1 MSALNVVGVDEWAAV
16 CSRSFVPLSV
26 RSGDDRFSAS
36 LSSVRLTDE
45 VSVTRVRSTGSEV
58 FRDRTMIR
66 RNPRDDVLLSI
77 QGRGRGAVHQ
87 ADRRAAIAN
96 GSAALYDANTPYL
109 LEFPAEMSEIVLQLP
124 RTTLG
129 LPGGVVSEITARRI
143 DPATGSLAVLTSLV
157 CGVFADFGRSV
168 GDSAGE
174 RLASAVIDLLRTTL
188 RAGLGAASSGILG
201 RDATR
206 ATVLHFIQTNH
217 LDPSVTP
224 AAIAARHRISLR
236 QLQLLLADIGESP
249 ADLLRR
255 LRLAHAER
263 LLEQGAAVGLAAAAS
278 GFDDTGT
285 FTRAFKRTY
294 SRLPSDVRAARRLA
308 ETA

>member
-1 MSALNVVGVDEWAAV
+1 MSAVNVVGVDEWAAV

-36 LSSVRLTDE
+36 LSEVRLTDS

-58 FRDRTMIR
+58 FRDRAMIR

-87 ADRRAAIAN
+87 ADRRAAIAG
-96 GSAALYDANTPYL
+96 GSAALYDASRPYL
-109 LEFPAEMSEIVLQLP
+109 LEFPAAMSEIVIQLP
-124 RTTLG
+124 RATLG
-129 LPGGVVSEITARRI
+129 LPNAAVAEITARRI
-143 DPATGSLAVLTSLV
+143 DPAMGSLAVLTSLV
-157 CGVFADFGRSV
+157 CGVFDDFGGSG
-168 GDSAGE
+168 GDSSGE
-174 RLASAVIDLLRTTL
+174 RIASAVIDLLRTTL
-188 RAGLGAASSGILG
+188 RAGLGTGSSGLLG
-201 RDATR
+201 REANR
-206 ATVLHFIQTNH
+206 ATILHFIQTNH

-224 AAIAARHRISLR
+224 AAIAVRHRMSLR
-236 QLQLLLADIGESP
+236 QLQLLLADVGESP

-255 LRLAHAER
+255 LRLAHAQR
-263 LLEQGAAVGLAAAAS
+263 LLEQGASVGLAAAAS

-294 SRLPSDVRAARRLA
+294 GRLPSDVRAARRV